1 MIMHIDRKL
10 EKYLAGQIDFDE
22 FYLVAAEPV
31 NEKNAV
37 MFLAPK
43 TIGMYKYFC
52 VRYGTLGTNWFGS
65 IEEATKFALEH
76 GYISKLKAKT
86 INTRYY
92 SVYRGE
98 QN

>member
-65 IEEATKFALEH
+65 IEEATKFALEKGVEGIFH
-76 GYISKLKAKT
+76 IESMNAVLKFEP
-86 INTRYY
+86 
-92 SVYRGE
+92 YRK
-98 QN
+98 

>member
-1 MIMHIDRKL
+1 MHIDRKL

-52 VRYGTLGTNWFGS
+52 VRYGT
-65 IEEATKFALEH
+65 
-76 GYISKLKAKT
+76 
-86 INTRYY
+86 
-92 SVYRGE
+92 
-98 QN
+98 

>member
-1 MIMHIDRKL
+1 MHLDRKL

-31 NEKNAV
+31 NEKHAV

-43 TIGMYKYFC
+43 TPGTYKYFC
-52 VRYGTLGTNWFGS
+52 VRYGTFGAKWFGS

-76 GYISKLKAKT
+76 GYISKLKEKA
-86 INTRYY
+86 INSRYY
-92 SVYRGE
+92 SVYRGDG
-98 QN
+98 N